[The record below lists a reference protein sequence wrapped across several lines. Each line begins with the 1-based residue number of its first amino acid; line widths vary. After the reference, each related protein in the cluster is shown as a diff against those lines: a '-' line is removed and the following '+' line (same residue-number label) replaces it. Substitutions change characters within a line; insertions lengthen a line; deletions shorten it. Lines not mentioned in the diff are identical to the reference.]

1 MLPSSARLT
10 LRVFAYRC
18 PRWHVEASR
27 SLGLVTFRARSNR
40 RRGRFFLSLDVLP
53 ELRDRILN
61 FKKSQSK
68 DGTAPHFFPPVL
80 SAVCKN
86 SRGSPEAFL
95 LTRDVRERCCH
106 ISSRRTRHLL
116 KLSCQSLSFR

>member
-1 MLPSSARLT
+1 MPTKAEFS
-10 LRVFAYRC
+10 FRC

-61 FKKSQSK
+61 FKKSQN
-68 DGTAPHFFPPVL
+68 TP
-80 SAVCKN
+80 
-86 SRGSPEAFL
+86 L
-95 LTRDVRERCCH
+95 LCRRCLVPL
-106 ISSRRTRHLL
+106 SSRVPGSLPIL
-116 KLSCQSLSFR
+116 SLS

>member
-1 MLPSSARLT
+1 MPTKAEFS
-10 LRVFAYRC
+10 FRC

-61 FKKSQSK
+61 FKKSQTRLFFADDTSFRFRPGCLAPCPSCRCPDILFFAPSK
-68 DGTAPHFFPPVL
+68 RV
-80 SAVCKN
+80 SAVL
-86 SRGSPEAFL
+86 A
-95 LTRDVRERCCH
+95 
-106 ISSRRTRHLL
+106 
-116 KLSCQSLSFR
+116 